1 MRFCRQCDTNG
12 VMDNKDIIIAEQ
24 QATITELTKTI
35 ETLLK
40 RIQELEDE
48 VARLKKNSNNSSKPP
63 SSDIVKPRTKVR
75 RKTVKKRKRGGQ
87 PGHKKHTRKAFTA
100 DEIDH
105 VIKHEFH
112 GKDLKGLIPLDDWH
126 TVQQVTLPEKR
137 YIVTEHRARKYLD
150 PKTGKIIIASLPDEV
165 QRGGLLG
172 ADITAMTAFMKG
184 GCHMSFTTIKQFFS
198 EVIKLDIS
206 RGMFN
211 KATGKVS
218 DSLKPAYH
226 QIAERLPNESY
237 LGIDET
243 GHKNNGDKYWTWCF
257 QKPEYTFFHIDK
269 SRGSKVLFDI
279 LGQEYEGIIGC
290 DYWGAYRKFTRL
302 SDAMVQYC
310 MAHLIRE
317 IRFLAEHTNS
327 KLSRWGQKLLDWL
340 RKLFKTLHRSDDLT
354 ETGFARRMKQ
364 IKRGFLS
371 KMRRPPDH
379 KLAKKLA
386 RRFKGKAAETYF
398 RFLTD
403 PNVEPTNNGTER
415 EIRHTVIDRRIT
427 QGTRGDAGMRWCER
441 IWTTIAT
448 CKKQERNVFDFIH
461 KSLLSHWTDKN
472 YPLFL

>member
-1 MRFCRQCDTNG
+1 MRFCQQCDTNG
-12 VMDNKDIIIAEQ
+12 VMDNKDAIIA
-24 QATITELTKTI
+24 ELTKTV

-40 RIQELEDE
+40 RIQVLEDE

-63 SSDIVKPRTKVR
+63 SSDIVKPRIKVQR
-75 RKTVKKRKRGGQ
+75 RTSKKRKRGGQ
-87 PGHKKHTRKAFTA
+87 PGHKKHTRKPFTA
-100 DEIDH
+100 DEIDNF
-105 VIKHEFH
+105 VEYELR
-112 GKDLKGLIPLDDWH
+112 GKDLDGLIPLDQWH
-126 TVQQVTLPEKR
+126 VVQQVTLPEKL
-137 YIVTEHRARKYLD
+137 YVVTEYRARKYRD
-150 PKTGKIIIASLPDEV
+150 SKTGKIIIASLPDEI
-165 QRGGLLG
+165 QKGGLLG
-172 ADITAMTAFMKG
+172 GDITAMTAFMKG
-184 GCHMSFTTIKQFFS
+184 GCHMSFSTIKQFFK
-198 EVIKLDIS
+198 EVMRLEVS
-206 RGMFN
+206 RGMLN
-211 KATGKVS
+211 KATQKVS
-218 DSLKPAYH
+218 AAIKPAY
-226 QIAERLPNESY
+226 QQLVDSLPNESY

-269 SRGSKVLFDI
+269 SRGSKVLFDL

-290 DYWGAYRKFTRL
+290 DFWGAYRKFARL
-302 SDAMVQYC
+302 SDAVVQFC

-317 IRFLAEHTNS
+317 IRFLAEHTNK
-327 KLSRWGQKLLDWL
+327 KLQRWGCKLLDWI
-340 RKLFKTLHRSDDLT
+340 RKLFKTLHRSDELT
-354 ETGFARRMKQ
+354 EIGFARRMKQ
-364 IKRGFLS
+364 IKRGFLI

-386 RRFKGKAAETYF
+386 RRFKGKEAETYF

-403 PNVEPTNNGTER
+403 PNIEPTNNGTER